1 MFCPGRTKIYLH
13 TYPTST
19 VSVGLGETVILLM
32 MALHW
37 YNLLDQ
43 AFVQRLVIS
52 HWCLYKR
59 NCEKILKRCRC

>member
-1 MFCPGRTKIYLH
+1 
-13 TYPTST
+13 
-19 VSVGLGETVILLM
+19 M

-52 HWCLYKR
+52 HWCLYIK
-59 NCEKILKRCRC
+59 EIAKKYLKDVDVHKINSQYS